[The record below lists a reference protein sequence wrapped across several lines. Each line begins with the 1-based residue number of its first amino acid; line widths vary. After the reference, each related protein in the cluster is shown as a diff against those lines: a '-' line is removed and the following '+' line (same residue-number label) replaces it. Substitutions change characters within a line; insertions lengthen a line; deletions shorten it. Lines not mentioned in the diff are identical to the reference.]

1 MTQPVDD
8 RPPPPPAPST
18 DVASR
23 IDALVQ
29 RRGEVEG
36 RRADAARLRRGLFGF
51 ALLWAWVPFL
61 EGALSGEF
69 AASAFVLH
77 LGLVA
82 PWAILVG
89 ALAERRPPSSSVD
102 VAAGGVMLAAL
113 LATLAGHRFEPGSA
127 LRAFDPIAVL
137 PLMHLCLTLRPR
149 ASVSLLVSGI
159 GIAVMTAVGFMDAAT
174 TLQTIGD
181 TAAAAA
187 VAAVAFFAGRRH
199 HDELAAARLARLRAD
214 ITAHRLTHHN
224 DELRILSEVDT
235 LTGLAN
241 RRSIDRRLPE
251 IAEHSLIEEE
261 SIGVIM
267 IDVDHF
273 KRFNDMFGHQVGD
286 RCLTE
291 VARAAGEQI
300 RRKGDLIGRFG
311 GEEFVA
317 VLPGAGLEG
326 TMRVAERIR
335 AAVERRGVPV
345 EGYGSRRVT
354 VSIGCSAGIVTPE
367 QSIEDLVRAA
377 DTELYAA
384 KAAGRNRISPRAPAD
399 TSPERE
405 VDRLIA

>member
-1 MTQPVDD
+1 MQPVDGSSSS
-8 RPPPPPAPST
+8 PPAPSS

-23 IDALVQ
+23 IDALVR
-29 RRGEVEG
+29 RRGEVEE
-36 RRADAARLRRGLFGF
+36 RRAEAVRLRRGLFGF
-51 ALLWAWVPFL
+51 ALVWAWVPFL
-61 EGALSGEF
+61 EGALSGEY

-89 ALAERRPPSSSVD
+89 ALAARRPPSTSVD

-113 LATLAGHRFEPGSA
+113 LATLAGHRFVPGSP

-137 PLMHLCLTLRPR
+137 PLLHLCLTLRPR
-149 ASVSLLVSGI
+149 TSVSVTVSVV
-159 GIAVMTAVGFMDAAT
+159 GIAVMTAVGFADADT

-181 TAAAAA
+181 TTAAAA
-187 VAAVAFFAGRRH
+187 VATVALFAGRRH
-199 HDELAAARLARLRAD
+199 HRELDAARLARLRAD

-261 SIGVIM
+261 TIGVIM

-286 RCLTE
+286 RCLSE
-291 VARAAGEQI
+291 VARAAAEQI

-335 AAVERRGVPV
+335 AAVERRGVPI
-345 EGYGSRRVT
+345 EGHGSRRVT

-367 QSIEDLVRAA
+367 QPIEDLMRAA
-377 DTELYAA
+377 DAELYAA
-384 KAAGRNRISPRAPAD
+384 KAAGRNRISPLFPID
-399 TSPERE
+399 SDPQHE
-405 VDRLIA
+405 VGRRVA